1 MKAVQKIRR
10 LGFRK
15 WYERELLQ
23 SHLHLVL
30 LLLCSLGMLGSAE
43 AFSLK
48 PALGSQLTMLACAAV
63 SAVIGVWAL
72 RRYLYLLNHAE
83 YLADQAVCG
92 GCNAYAKWDV
102 TEEQPAHARFAVCCR
117 KCGHRWSIELG

>member
-1 MKAVQKIRR
+1 MKSVQAIRR

-30 LLLCSLGMLGSAE
+30 LLLSTLALFGAAEVFSERSAPGTRL
-43 AFSLK
+43 A
-48 PALGSQLTMLACAAV
+48 MLACAAV
-63 SAVIGVWAL
+63 SAVVCVWAL

-83 YLADQAVCG
+83 FVADQAVCG
-92 GCNAYAKWDV
+92 RCESYGKWDV
-102 TEEQPAHARFAVCCR
+102 TGEEPAVPRMGVCCR
-117 KCGHRWSIELG
+117 KCGHQWHIAL